1 MKNGLILAAGLLILN
16 PILSP
21 SARAVIIEKAVAVVN
36 KQVIT
41 LTELQERAI
50 LIRKALRNPNISLK
64 DVLRHIVVE
73 TIQVQRAKELGLSV
87 PDEVIDNYIENFMK
101 ENHLDNDSFDKLLKD
116 WGITLDAYRE
126 EVRRRILISK
136 VVNLEVKSRIAVP
149 EEEAREYYDKHK
161 DKIYLLPAK
170 ARLADIFIPR
180 GEDNKGTMKKAQ
192 DIFQKLQLGESFK
205 KMASLYSQGPNAQ
218 EGGDM
223 GWAGKGELMAPLDAF
238 LFSTENKPGDM
249 KLIEAESGMHIVKIL
264 EKQEKNYVPFDQVKK
279 DITKKLY
286 QERASKRYQN
296 WLDTLVK
303 KAYVKILL

>member
-116 WGITLDAYRE
+116 WGITLDAYKE

-180 GEDNKGTMKKAQ
+180 GEDNKGTMKK
-192 DIFQKLQLGESFK
+192 
-205 KMASLYSQGPNAQ
+205 
-218 EGGDM
+218 GG
-223 GWAGKGELMAPLDAF
+223 
-238 LFSTENKPGDM
+238 T
-249 KLIEAESGMHIVKIL
+249 
-264 EKQEKNYVPFDQVKK
+264 Q
-279 DITKKLY
+279 
-286 QERASKRYQN
+286 
-296 WLDTLVK
+296 
-303 KAYVKILL
+303 

>member
-1 MKNGLILAAGLLILN
+1 MKKGLILAAGLLILSS
-16 PILSP
+16 ILSP
-21 SARAVIIEKAVAVVN
+21 SARAVIIEKVVAVVN

-50 LIRKALRNPNISLK
+50 LIRKALRNPNIPLK
-64 DVLRHIVVE
+64 DVLQHIVVE
-73 TIQVQRAKELGLSV
+73 TIQVQRAKELGLRV
-87 PDEVIDNYIENFMK
+87 PDEAIDSYIENFMK

-161 DKIYLLPAK
+161 DELYLLPAK
-170 ARLADIFIPR
+170 ARLADIFIPW
-180 GEDNKGTMKKAQ
+180 GEDKKETMEKAH

-205 KMASLYSQGPNAQ
+205 KMAALYSQGPNAE

-223 GWAGKGELMAPLDAF
+223 GWVKKGELMAPLDAF
-238 LFSTENKPGDM
+238 LFSPKSKPGDI
-249 KLIEAESGMHIVKIL
+249 KLIETESGVHIVKIL

-279 DITKKLY
+279 DITRKLY
-286 QERASKRYQN
+286 QERVSKRYQN
-296 WLDTLVK
+296 WLNTLIN

>member
-1 MKNGLILAAGLLILN
+1 MKKGLILAAGLLILN
-16 PILSP
+16 SILSP

-50 LIRKALRNPNISLK
+50 LIRKALRNPNIPLK
-64 DVLRHIVVE
+64 EVLRHIVVE

-149 EEEAREYYDKHK
+149 EEEAREYYDEHK
-161 DKIYLLPAK
+161 DEIYLLPAK

-180 GEDNKGTMKKAQ
+180 GEDNKETMKKAQ

-223 GWAGKGELMAPLDAF
+223 GWVGKGELMAPLDAF
-238 LFSTENKPGDM
+238 LFSTESKPGDM

-264 EKQEKNYVPFDQVKK
+264 EKQEKNYVSFDQVKK

-296 WLDTLVK
+296 WLNTLVK

>member
-116 WGITLDAYRE
+116 WGITLDAYKE

-279 DITKKLY
+279 DITKKLH